1 MSRYLLRI
9 PTHLSLSKK
18 SGWSW
23 ALSDRYSRMDKGD
36 KRCRFATQ
44 RNGAII
50 SRQTKPLFN
59 FKIKI
64 AVTAPPI
71 RNAPCFA
78 L

>member
-23 ALSDRYSRMDKGD
+23 AFSDRYGRMDKGD

-44 RNGAII
+44 WGHNI
-50 SRQTKPLFN
+50 SHQMK
-59 FKIKI
+59 
-64 AVTAPPI
+64 PPI
-71 RNAPCFA
+71 NVEIQSTVP
-78 L
+78 

>member
-23 ALSDRYSRMDKGD
+23 AFSDRYGRMDKGD

-44 RNGAII
+44 WGHRFE
-50 SRQTKPLFN
+50 SY
-59 FKIKI
+59 
-64 AVTAPPI
+64 TAHHKVATI
-71 RNAPCFA
+71 RIF
-78 L
+78 

>member
-23 ALSDRYSRMDKGD
+23 ALSDRYGRMDKGD

-44 RNGAII
+44 WGHNI
-50 SRQTKPLFN
+50 
-59 FKIKI
+59 
-64 AVTAPPI
+64 PPNEAFHQ
-71 RNAPCFA
+71 R
-78 L
+78 